1 MAKGATKEKATK
13 IKKSINYDVND
24 GTIKRK
30 TKFCPKCGPGV
41 FMASHKDRYTCG
53 ACGFTERK

>member
-1 MAKGATKEKATK
+1 MAEEKKVVK
-13 IKKSINYDVND
+13 IKKSAQYEVVD

-41 FMASHKDRYTCG
+41 FMASHKDRF
-53 ACGFTERK
+53 ACGNCGYHEKK